1 MNFYEPE
8 MDERP
13 VITEFPR
20 IISLLGLIEA
30 QLCMNPQNEGLG

>member
-1 MNFYEPE
+1 MNFHEPE

-20 IISLLGLIEA
+20 LISLLGLIKA
-30 QLCMNPQNEGLG
+30 QLGMNPQNEGLG